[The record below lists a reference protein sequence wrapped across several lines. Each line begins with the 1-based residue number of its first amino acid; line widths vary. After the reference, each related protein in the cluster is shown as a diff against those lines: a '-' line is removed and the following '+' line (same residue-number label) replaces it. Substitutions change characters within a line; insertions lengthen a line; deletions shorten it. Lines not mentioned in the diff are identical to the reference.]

1 MMERRERHRYLA
13 HYRIAVQHPDV
24 SGFETLDTLMT
35 RDKLL
40 EQDASLTSEEKAQL
54 AAADQQLLAHA
65 RKFYAELEHITN
77 LEYERQQRKPTP
89 AQWWWYLDV
98 LLQLPATPARLSE
111 SMLMLA

>member
-1 MMERRERHRYLA
+1 MMERLEHHRHLT

-40 EQDASLTSEEKAQL
+40 QQDAVLTSEEKAQL
-54 AAADQQLLAHA
+54 AIADQQLLARA
-65 RKFYAELEHITN
+65 NKFYAELALITN

-98 LLQLPATPARLSE
+98 LLQLPAVPATLSTPTLT
-111 SMLMLA
+111 LA